1 MRELM
6 ATYRRSFGVP
16 DQERTRLAKEV
27 WKIALDELWLIPV
40 ISNSPASQ
48 GRPRDQEQRGERPRA
63 PLEQRGERQP
73 AHRPHGDLVL
83 QELSGRRG
91 LERAPSPQRLASTT
105 FLSSVR
111 TAWPARNR
119 PEYWP
124 EDEYTEAASV
134 SMTRTS

>member
-1 MRELM
+1 SVEDRARRAVAHSRGLELP
-6 ATYRRSFGVP
+6 G
-16 DQERTRLAKEV
+16 LA
-27 WKIALDELWLIPV
+27 
-40 ISNSPASQ
+40 
-48 GRPRDQEQRGERPRA
+48 GRARDQEQHRQRACA

-83 QELSGRRG
+83 QELTDGRG
-91 LERAPSPQRLASTT
+91 LERVPSPQRLASAP

-111 TAWPARNR
+111 AAWAARNR